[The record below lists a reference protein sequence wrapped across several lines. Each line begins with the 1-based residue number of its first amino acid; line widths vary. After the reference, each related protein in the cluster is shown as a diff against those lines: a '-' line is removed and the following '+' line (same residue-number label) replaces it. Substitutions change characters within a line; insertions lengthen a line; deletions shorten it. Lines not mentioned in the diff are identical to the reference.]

1 MQMLALSSKMTLAP
15 HCQAKFTSPPL
26 LFSASNFFCPAN
38 FFSKKFVVEGDEI
51 SDLHRHS
58 LGPASAGNIGQ
69 NDDLSF
75 CPGVA
80 PKQRGLHC

>member
-15 HCQAKFTSPPL
+15 HCQAKFTFPPL
-26 LFSASNFFCPAN
+26 LFSASN

>member
-1 MQMLALSSKMTLAP
+1 MQMLALSSKMTWPPTAKPNPLPP
-15 HCQAKFTSPPL
+15 HSCFL
-26 LFSASNFFCPAN
+26 PAN

>member
-15 HCQAKFTSPPL
+15 HGQAKFTSPHSCFL
-26 LFSASNFFCPAN
+26 PAN
-38 FFSKKFVVEGDEI
+38 FFSKKYVVEGDEI

>member
-1 MQMLALSSKMTLAP
+1 MQMLALSSKMTLPP
-15 HCQAKFTSPPL
+15 HCQAKFTFPPHSCFL
-26 LFSASNFFCPAN
+26 PAN
-38 FFSKKFVVEGDEI
+38 FFSKKFVVYGDGI

>member
-15 HCQAKFTSPPL
+15 HCQAKFTFPPTPV
-26 LFSASNFFCPAN
+26 FCQQI